1 MIVCNGL
8 TVVRL
13 GGMEIAVGIIVYVI
27 FKKGQKGPSAT
38 LLGVWKNDK
47 GTFSCYHSWERL
59 LNALGKP
66 GED

>member
-1 MIVCNGL
+1 
-8 TVVRL
+8 
-13 GGMEIAVGIIVYVI
+13 MEIAVGIIVYVI